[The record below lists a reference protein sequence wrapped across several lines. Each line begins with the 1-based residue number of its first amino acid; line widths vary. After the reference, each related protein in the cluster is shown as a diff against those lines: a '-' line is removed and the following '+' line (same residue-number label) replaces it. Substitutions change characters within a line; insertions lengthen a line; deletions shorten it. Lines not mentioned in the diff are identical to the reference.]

1 MSELNK
7 NGKEKQGRLIAL
19 IIAGAVLFWSVLQG
33 AAPSLGISARY
44 MLLIDFFTLASL
56 AWAMISLYKIV
67 RSRQEK
73 RG

>member
-1 MSELNK
+1 MNELNK

-19 IIAGAVLFWSVLQG
+19 IIAVSVLFWSVLQG

-44 MLLIDFFTLASL
+44 MLLIDFFTLAVL
-56 AWAMISLYKIV
+56 AWAMISLYKIF
-67 RSRQEK
+67 RSRRER

>member
-1 MSELNK
+1 MGELNK
-7 NGKEKQGRLIAL
+7 NEKEKKGRLIAL
-19 IIAGAVLFWSVLQG
+19 IIAGSVLFWSLLQG
-33 AAPSLGISARY
+33 AAPSVGIPAHY
-44 MLLIDFFTLASL
+44 MLLIDFFTLAAL

>member
-1 MSELNK
+1 MGDLNK
-7 NGKEKQGRLIAL
+7 NRKEKQGRLIAL
-19 IIAGAVLFWSVLQG
+19 IIAGSVLSWSLLQG

-44 MLLIDFFTLASL
+44 MLFIDFFTLAAL

-67 RSRQEK
+67 RSRREG